1 MVELSTVD
9 QKIVS
14 SLTGWITK
22 KAFLNAIGYL
32 VLGIIAI
39 FIVAGYA
46 WWRLEKKK
54 YNKKITANFIINGYF
69 QPTYKDVAKS
79 MKIGRGGFEVLYL
92 KKLKT
97 WKLAYGARTGVN
109 EYTFYVLPDGYWY
122 PGQIAADVYYINQM
136 KGLLPVIT
144 TNPTMRSQY
153 TSLEKQIDTLHGQK
167 QGFWDKYGNWI
178 MTGTFIALIGIF
190 CWLSFREIGAFLGSG
205 TALADQMTKL
215 AEAMNKL
222 AVNLNNAQPSGMIP
236 AVLLPI
242 LT

>member
-1 MVELSTVD
+1 MVDLSSVN
-9 QKIVS
+9 KNLVS
-14 SLTGWITK
+14 SITNFFTSSK
-22 KAFLNAIGYL
+22 IINGITYFI
-32 VLGIIAI
+32 LGIIVIAAVGI
-39 FIVAGYA
+39 YA
-46 WWRLEKKK
+46 WVRLEKKK

-79 MKIGRGGFEVLYL
+79 VKIGRGGFEVLYL

-97 WKLAYGARTGVN
+97 WKLAHGARTGVN

-222 AVNLNNAQPSGMIP
+222 AINLNNAQPSGLV
-236 AVLLPI
+236 AQ
-242 LT
+242 